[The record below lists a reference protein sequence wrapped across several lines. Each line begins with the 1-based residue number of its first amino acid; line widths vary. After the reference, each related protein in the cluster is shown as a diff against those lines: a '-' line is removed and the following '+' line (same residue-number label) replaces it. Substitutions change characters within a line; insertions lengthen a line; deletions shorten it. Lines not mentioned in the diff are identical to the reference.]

1 MTTVKTFPLLARP
14 QFDLKIELSFLPAAH
29 ERRWRRHQRNHEA
42 LKAALQVMGL
52 GIASQAGHKLWQLNA
67 ITVPEGV
74 DEAAVRK
81 RLLTDHS
88 IEVGAGLGPLK
99 GKIWRVG
106 LMGET
111 SSLDNVKKFLGAFGG
126 ILNDAGFKVDARAAL
141 AAAEAHKL

>member
-1 MTTVKTFPLLARP
+1 MP
-14 QFDLKIELSFLPAAH
+14 D
-29 ERRWRRHQRNHEA
+29 
-42 LKAALQVMGL
+42 
-52 GIASQAGHKLWQLNA
+52 
-67 ITVPEGV
+67 GV

-81 RLLTDHS
+81 RLLTDHN

-111 SSLDNVKKFLGAFGG
+111 SSLDNVKKFLAAFGG